1 MINVGPV
8 FSLCQLRKNLPLDS
22 CVEMLVFFQ
31 HTKLFSKRVKF
42 PKFEFLGQYPLL
54 ASCTQPLLL
63 AISLQPHFLP
73 HGWRKYS
80 GQERRQWELQ
90 MNRTFYMGHERPKAY
105 MPHVREIHLS
115 ILHGMEI
122 GQTFY
127 KAAIVWRCHGG
138 YAVSLSLWGLDHPNL
153 LSHTS
158 SLLGC
163 NLSFFSYEKFS
174 TRMNIF
180 FIPCQGSKMKKSW
193 CLKPGKNGG
202 EKWERGWG
210 YLLALS
216 VWCVEDPV
224 VLSSTQIT
232 LLCASHTGPFEPYS
246 G

>member
-1 MINVGPV
+1 MEGEGMINVGLV
-8 FSLCQLRKNLPLDS
+8 FSFCQLRKNLPLDS
-22 CVEMLVFFQ
+22 CVEMLAFFQ

-158 SLLGC
+158 WLLGC

-180 FIPCQGSKMKKSW
+180 LYHAREVKWKK
-193 CLKPGKNGG
+193 
-202 EKWERGWG
+202 
-210 YLLALS
+210 A
-216 VWCVEDPV
+216 D
-224 VLSSTQIT
+224 VLSQERMGERNGKEGGAI
-232 LLCASHTGPFEPYS
+232 CWYWVCDV
-246 G
+246 